1 VDHPAKELDSG
12 TKASLAFFG
21 DLGSAR
27 QLAKHNIVGKLL
39 TIAGWQPAV
48 PRERRFG
55 NRRSL
60 LFPPRQGKR

>member
-12 TKASLAFFG
+12 TKASLVF
-21 DLGSAR
+21 LGSR
-27 QLAKHNIVGKLL
+27 ERWQLAKHNIVGKLP
-39 TIAGWQPAV
+39 TTASWQPAL